1 MTVIKVLVQEII
13 ISLISFYVPQ
23 CGLDGSQK
31 DDFHDS
37 LVNDVK
43 QLEER
48 EIVVIAGDLM
58 NTLTVPQ
65 KNIRTSMEL

>member
-43 QLEER
+43 ELEER

-65 KNIRTSMEL
+65 KNIRASMEL